1 MRYKIF
7 NNGEHIN
14 TIIADEDFITI
25 YCEKNGY
32 TFEAE
37 ILPEPEPQ
45 PEPEPTPTTG
55 DVSMD
60 ELAKAIKEGVNSI

>member
-7 NNGEHIN
+7 KDGEHTN
-14 TIIADEDFITI
+14 TIIADEDFVTS

-37 ILPEPEPQ
+37 ILPEPEPT
-45 PEPEPTPTTG
+45 PEEPTPATG